1 MRRKYLITLLIF
13 ASGFSALVNCQGTM
27 ATQEI
32 RKKIVEIRNGIGGVS
47 NNVTLTTVSYVRGI
61 YWRLD
66 PRYNVSR
73 DLEEYGDEAIPYIIE
88 LLLDEKASFLARHDA
103 ASLLVMR
110 MNESSSIEAK
120 SCRKR
125 ALIQAYRKYKGDLEI
140 DIRMVILNA
149 FYKITEGKEDIFYEA
164 FDDPNFAVKA
174 LAGLIL
180 WERGEKNK
188 NFVSKIFKAFETPLR
203 NEQEMLSITNGRLKY
218 DPNREGEGLYAL
230 QHLLRFE
237 IGCLPESAE
246 NEPQKWW
253 AENNRFFFLSKDGG
267 YLNRGRFKL
276 NETAKML
283 NLSVNE
289 TTGKMIDP
297 KDGHEL
303 TDTEIYQLQH
313 QYYLEQ
319 QKNEKNNR

>member
-1 MRRKYLITLLIF
+1 MRRKYIIMLLIL
-13 ASGFSALVNCQGTM
+13 ASGFSALVNCQGTT

-32 RKKIVEIRNGIGGVS
+32 RKKIVEIRNGIKDVNYYVDS
-47 NNVTLTTVSYVRGI
+47 LNVSYVRGI
-61 YWRLD
+61 YWRLN
-66 PRYNVSR
+66 PRCKGSW
-73 DLEEYGDEAIPYIIE
+73 DLVEYGDEAIPYIIE
-88 LLLDEKASFLARHDA
+88 LLLDEKALFLARHDA
-103 ASLLVMR
+103 AVLLVRR

-120 SCRKR
+120 SCCKR

-140 DIRMVILNA
+140 GIRMVILNA

-164 FDDPNFAVKA
+164 FDDPNFEVKA

-188 NFVSKIFKAFETPLR
+188 NFVSKIFKAFDTPLR
-203 NEQEMLSITNGRLKY
+203 NEKEMLAITNGRLKN
-218 DPNREGEGLYAL
+218 DPNGGEGLYVL
-230 QHLLRFE
+230 QHLLRFD

-253 AENNRFFFLSKDGG
+253 AENNRFYFLNKHAG
-267 YLNRGRFKL
+267 YMGRGLFEL
-276 NETAKML
+276 DNTAKKL
-283 NLSVNE
+283 NLSVDE
-289 TTGKMIDP
+289 TTGKMLDP

-303 TDTEIYQLQH
+303 TDTEIDQIFR

-319 QKNEKNNR
+319 QKNEKK